1 MAFFMHSANNKL
13 FRRVIVKKIAISLLC
28 ITMLASSLLLGGCSS
43 KQAENSQSEEKEA
56 KKELV
61 LALGSE
67 PDGGFD
73 PINGWGRY
81 GSPLFQSTLLKRD
94 QDMNIIND
102 LATGYE
108 VSEDG
113 LTWTVNIREDAK
125 FSDGQPLTSEDVV
138 FTFEKLMESSSTVD
152 LTFVDSVTSKSDY
165 SLEFKLKSPR
175 STFISNLIATGIV
188 PKKSYTSE
196 YYQNPIGSGP
206 LVLVQWDKGQQI
218 IVKPNENYYG
228 QKPNFDK
235 ITFLFLEEDAAF
247 AAAKAGQLDMTAI
260 PPSYASQKIE
270 GMKLTEVSS
279 VDNRGIMFPTV
290 KSGEADA
297 DLNPIG
303 NDVTSDL
310 AIRQAIN
317 VALDRQAIVNG
328 VLEGYGTKAYSICDK
343 MPWWNEETVTTDND
357 VDLAKKILADGGWID
372 ADGDGIL
379 EKDNIKAEF
388 NLVYPSG
395 DQLRQSLAMVV
406 ADMVKPIGINIV
418 IEAKTW
424 DEIEAVL
431 HKDAILMGWGSQD
444 PLEMYNVYSS
454 KMKGV
459 EWYNPGYYENQKVD
473 EYMEKALQA
482 RSEEE
487 ANEYWKKAQWDGETG
502 LSGKGDVP
510 WVWLVNRSHLYLVND
525 KLDIGKQQIQPHGHG
540 WPLTSNIEQWK
551 WID

>member
-1 MAFFMHSANNKL
+1 MLFTNNK

-67 PDGGFD
+67 PEGGFD

-297 DLNPIG
+297 DSNPIG

-317 VALDRQAIVNG
+317 VALDRQAIVDG

-372 ADGDGIL
+372 ADGDGIS

>member
-1 MAFFMHSANNKL
+1 M
-13 FRRVIVKKIAISLLC
+13 KKIAISLLC

-113 LTWTVNIREDAK
+113 LTWTVSIREDAK

-152 LTFVDSVTSKSDY
+152 LTFVDSVTSKSDF

-290 KSGEADA
+290 KSGEVDA
-297 DLNPIG
+297 DSNPIG

-317 VALDRQAIVNG
+317 VALDRQAIVDG

-502 LSGKGDVP
+502 LSGKGDIP

>member
-1 MAFFMHSANNKL
+1 MLFTNNK

-113 LTWTVNIREDAK
+113 LTWTVSIREDAK

-297 DLNPIG
+297 DSNPIG

-317 VALDRQAIVNG
+317 VALDRQAIVDG

-487 ANEYWKKAQWDGETG
+487 ANEYRKKAQWDGETG
-502 LSGKGDVP
+502 LSGKGDIP

>member
-1 MAFFMHSANNKL
+1 MLFTNNK

-28 ITMLASSLLLGGCSS
+28 ISMLATSLLLGGCSS
-43 KQAENSQSEEKEA
+43 KQAESSKSEVKEA

-67 PDGGFD
+67 PEGGFD

-113 LTWTVNIREDAK
+113 LTWTVSIREDAK

-297 DLNPIG
+297 DSNPIG

-317 VALDRQAIVNG
+317 VALDRQAIVDG

>member
-1 MAFFMHSANNKL
+1 MLFTNNK

-28 ITMLASSLLLGGCSS
+28 ISMLATSLLLGGCSS
-43 KQAENSQSEEKEA
+43 KQAESSKSEVKEA

-67 PDGGFD
+67 PEGGFD

-297 DLNPIG
+297 DSNPIG

-317 VALDRQAIVNG
+317 VALDRQAIVDG

-502 LSGKGDVP
+502 LSGKGDIP

>member
-1 MAFFMHSANNKL
+1 MLFTNNK

-28 ITMLASSLLLGGCSS
+28 ISMLATSLLLGGCSS

-297 DLNPIG
+297 DSNPIG

-317 VALDRQAIVNG
+317 VALDRQAIVDG

>member
-1 MAFFMHSANNKL
+1 MLFTNNK

-67 PDGGFD
+67 PEGGFD

-113 LTWTVNIREDAK
+113 LTWTVSIREDAK

-297 DLNPIG
+297 DSNPIG
-303 NDVTSDL
+303 NDVTSYL

-317 VALDRQAIVNG
+317 VALDRQAIVDG

-502 LSGKGDVP
+502 LSGKGDIP

>member
-1 MAFFMHSANNKL
+1 MLFTNNK

-28 ITMLASSLLLGGCSS
+28 ISMLATSLLLGGCSS
-43 KQAENSQSEEKEA
+43 KQAESSKSEVKEA

-67 PDGGFD
+67 PEGGFD

-113 LTWTVNIREDAK
+113 LTWTVSIREDAK

-297 DLNPIG
+297 DSNPIG
-303 NDVTSDL
+303 NDVTSYL

-317 VALDRQAIVNG
+317 VALDRQAIVDG

-372 ADGDGIL
+372 ADGDGIS

>member
-1 MAFFMHSANNKL
+1 MLFTNNK

-67 PDGGFD
+67 PEGGFD

-113 LTWTVNIREDAK
+113 LTWTVSIREDAK

-297 DLNPIG
+297 DSNPIG

-317 VALDRQAIVNG
+317 VALDRQAIVDG

-372 ADGDGIL
+372 ADGDGIS

-487 ANEYWKKAQWDGETG
+487 SNEYWKKAQWDGETG

-540 WPLTSNIEQWK
+540 WPITSNIEQWK

>member
-1 MAFFMHSANNKL
+1 MLFTNNK

-67 PDGGFD
+67 PEGGFD

-113 LTWTVNIREDAK
+113 LTWTVSIREDAK

-297 DLNPIG
+297 DSNPIG

-317 VALDRQAIVNG
+317 VALDRQAIVDG

-502 LSGKGDVP
+502 LSGKGDIP

>member
-1 MAFFMHSANNKL
+1 MLFTNNK

-67 PDGGFD
+67 PEGGFD

-113 LTWTVNIREDAK
+113 LTWTVSIREDAK

-228 QKPNFDK
+228 QKPNFDR

-297 DLNPIG
+297 DSNPIG
-303 NDVTSDL
+303 NDVTSYL

-317 VALDRQAIVNG
+317 VALDRQAIVDG

-372 ADGDGIL
+372 ADGDGIS

>member
-1 MAFFMHSANNKL
+1 MLFTNNK

-28 ITMLASSLLLGGCSS
+28 ISMLATSLLLGGCSS
-43 KQAENSQSEEKEA
+43 KQAESSKSEVKEA

-67 PDGGFD
+67 PEGGFD

-297 DLNPIG
+297 DSNPIG

-317 VALDRQAIVNG
+317 VALDRQAIVDG

-357 VDLAKKILADGGWID
+357 IDLAKKILTDGGWID
-372 ADGDGIL
+372 ADGDGTL

-459 EWYNPGYYENQKVD
+459 EWYNPGYYDNQKVD

-502 LSGKGDVP
+502 LSGKGDIP

-540 WPLTSNIEQWK
+540 WPITSNIEQWK

>member
-1 MAFFMHSANNKL
+1 MLFTNNK
-13 FRRVIVKKIAISLLC
+13 FRRVIVKKIAILLLC

-297 DLNPIG
+297 DSNPIG

-317 VALDRQAIVNG
+317 VALDRQAIVDG

-343 MPWWNEETVTTDND
+343 MPWWNDETVTTDND

-540 WPLTSNIEQWK
+540 WPITSNIEQWK

>member
-1 MAFFMHSANNKL
+1 MLFTNNK

-113 LTWTVNIREDAK
+113 LTWTVSIREDAK

-297 DLNPIG
+297 DSNPIG
-303 NDVTSDL
+303 NDVTSYL

-317 VALDRQAIVNG
+317 VALDRQAIVDG

-372 ADGDGIL
+372 ADGDGIS

>member
-1 MAFFMHSANNKL
+1 MLFTNNK

-28 ITMLASSLLLGGCSS
+28 ISMLATSLLLGGCSS
-43 KQAENSQSEEKEA
+43 KQAESSKSEVKEA

-67 PDGGFD
+67 PEGGFD

-81 GSPLFQSTLLKRD
+81 GSPLFQSTLLKRN

-113 LTWTVNIREDAK
+113 LTWTVSIREDAK

-290 KSGEADA
+290 KSGEADE
-297 DLNPIG
+297 DSNPIG

-317 VALDRQAIVNG
+317 VALDRQAIVDG

-372 ADGDGIL
+372 ADGDGIS

>member
-1 MAFFMHSANNKL
+1 MLFTNNK

-67 PDGGFD
+67 PEGGFD

-297 DLNPIG
+297 DSNPIG

-317 VALDRQAIVNG
+317 VALDRQAIVDG

>member
-1 MAFFMHSANNKL
+1 MLFTNNK

-113 LTWTVNIREDAK
+113 LTWTVSIREDAK

-297 DLNPIG
+297 DSNPIG

-317 VALDRQAIVNG
+317 VALDRQAIVDG

>member
-1 MAFFMHSANNKL
+1 MLFTNNK

-67 PDGGFD
+67 PEGGFD

-81 GSPLFQSTLLKRD
+81 GSPLFQSTLLKRN

-113 LTWTVNIREDAK
+113 LTWTVSIREDAK

-297 DLNPIG
+297 DSNPIG
-303 NDVTSDL
+303 NDVTSYL

-317 VALDRQAIVNG
+317 VALDRQAIVDG

-372 ADGDGIL
+372 ADGDGIS

-424 DEIEAVL
+424 DEIEADL

>member
-1 MAFFMHSANNKL
+1 MLFTNNK

-113 LTWTVNIREDAK
+113 LTWTVSIREDAK

-297 DLNPIG
+297 DSNPIG

-317 VALDRQAIVNG
+317 VALDRQAIVDG

-540 WPLTSNIEQWK
+540 WPLTSNIEHWK

>member
-1 MAFFMHSANNKL
+1 MLFTNNK

-67 PDGGFD
+67 PEGGFD

-297 DLNPIG
+297 DSNPIG

-317 VALDRQAIVNG
+317 VALDRQAIVDG

-540 WPLTSNIEQWK
+540 WPITSNIEQWK

>member
-1 MAFFMHSANNKL
+1 MLFTNNK

-67 PDGGFD
+67 PEGGFD

-81 GSPLFQSTLLKRD
+81 GSPLFQSTLLKRN

-113 LTWTVNIREDAK
+113 LTWTVSIREDAK

-297 DLNPIG
+297 DSNPIG

-317 VALDRQAIVNG
+317 VALDRQAIVDG

>member
-1 MAFFMHSANNKL
+1 MLFTNNK

-113 LTWTVNIREDAK
+113 LTWTVSIREDAK

-297 DLNPIG
+297 DSNPIG

-317 VALDRQAIVNG
+317 VALDRQAIVDG

-372 ADGDGIL
+372 ADGDGIS

>member
-1 MAFFMHSANNKL
+1 MLFTNNK

-81 GSPLFQSTLLKRD
+81 GSPLFQSTLLKRN

-297 DLNPIG
+297 DSNPIG

-317 VALDRQAIVNG
+317 VALDRQAIVDG

-372 ADGDGIL
+372 ADGDGIS

-502 LSGKGDVP
+502 LSGKGDIP

>member
-1 MAFFMHSANNKL
+1 MLFTNNK

-67 PDGGFD
+67 PEGGFD

-81 GSPLFQSTLLKRD
+81 GSPLFQSTLLKRN

-113 LTWTVNIREDAK
+113 LTWTVSIREDAK

-297 DLNPIG
+297 DSNPIG
-303 NDVTSDL
+303 NEVTSDL

-317 VALDRQAIVNG
+317 VALDRQAIVDG

-406 ADMVKPIGINIV
+406 ADMVKPKGINIV

-502 LSGKGDVP
+502 LSGKGDIP

>member
-1 MAFFMHSANNKL
+1 MLFTNNK

-28 ITMLASSLLLGGCSS
+28 ITILASSLLLGGCSS

-297 DLNPIG
+297 DSNPIG

-317 VALDRQAIVNG
+317 VALDRQAIVDG

-459 EWYNPGYYENQKVD
+459 EWYNPGYYDNQKVD

-540 WPLTSNIEQWK
+540 WPITSNIEQWK

>member
-1 MAFFMHSANNKL
+1 MLFTNNK

-67 PDGGFD
+67 PEGGFD

-297 DLNPIG
+297 DSNPIG
-303 NDVTSDL
+303 NDVTSYL

-317 VALDRQAIVNG
+317 VALDRQAIVDG

-357 VDLAKKILADGGWID
+357 VDLAKKILTDGGWID

-459 EWYNPGYYENQKVD
+459 EWYNPGYYDNQKVD

-540 WPLTSNIEQWK
+540 WPITSNIEQWK

>member
-1 MAFFMHSANNKL
+1 MLFTNNK

-113 LTWTVNIREDAK
+113 LTWTVSIREDAK

-297 DLNPIG
+297 DSNPIG

-317 VALDRQAIVNG
+317 VALDRQAIVAG

-502 LSGKGDVP
+502 LSGKGDIP

-525 KLDIGKQQIQPHGHG
+525 KLDIGKQQIQAHGHG

>member
-1 MAFFMHSANNKL
+1 MLFSNNK

-228 QKPNFDK
+228 QKPNFDR

-290 KSGEADA
+290 KSGEVDA
-297 DLNPIG
+297 DSNPIG

-317 VALDRQAIVNG
+317 VALDRQAIVDG

-473 EYMEKALQA
+473 KYMEKALQA

-502 LSGKGDVP
+502 LSGKGDIP

>member
-1 MAFFMHSANNKL
+1 MLFTNNK

-260 PPSYASQKIE
+260 PPNYASQKIE

-297 DLNPIG
+297 DSNPIG

-317 VALDRQAIVNG
+317 VALDRQAIVDG

-372 ADGDGIL
+372 ADGDGIS

>member
-1 MAFFMHSANNKL
+1 MLFTNNK

-28 ITMLASSLLLGGCSS
+28 ITMLAFSLLLGGCSS
-43 KQAENSQSEEKEA
+43 KQAENSQSEVKEA

-297 DLNPIG
+297 DSNPIG

-317 VALDRQAIVNG
+317 VALDRQAIVDG

-357 VDLAKKILADGGWID
+357 VDLAKKILTDGGWID
-372 ADGDGIL
+372 ADGNGIL

-406 ADMVKPIGINIV
+406 ADMVRPIGINIV

-502 LSGKGDVP
+502 LSGKGDIP

>member
-1 MAFFMHSANNKL
+1 MLFTNNK

-67 PDGGFD
+67 PEGGFD

-113 LTWTVNIREDAK
+113 LTWTVSIREDAK

-297 DLNPIG
+297 DSNPIG

-317 VALDRQAIVNG
+317 VALDRQAIVDG

-540 WPLTSNIEQWK
+540 WPITSNIEQWK

>member
-1 MAFFMHSANNKL
+1 MLFTNNK

-67 PDGGFD
+67 PEGGFD

-297 DLNPIG
+297 DSNPIG
-303 NDVTSDL
+303 NDVTSYL

-317 VALDRQAIVNG
+317 VALDRQAIVDG

-372 ADGDGIL
+372 ADGDGIS

>member
-1 MAFFMHSANNKL
+1 MLFTNNK

-297 DLNPIG
+297 DSNPIG

-317 VALDRQAIVNG
+317 VALDRQAIVDG

-357 VDLAKKILADGGWID
+357 IDLAKKILTDGGWID

-540 WPLTSNIEQWK
+540 WPITSNIEQWK

>member
-1 MAFFMHSANNKL
+1 MLFTNNK

-67 PDGGFD
+67 PEGGFD

-81 GSPLFQSTLLKRD
+81 GSPLFQSTLLKRN

-113 LTWTVNIREDAK
+113 LTWTVSIREDAK

-165 SLEFKLKSPR
+165 SLEFQLKSPR

-297 DLNPIG
+297 DSNPIG
-303 NDVTSDL
+303 NDVTSYL

-317 VALDRQAIVNG
+317 VALDRQAIVDG

-502 LSGKGDVP
+502 LSGKGDIP

-540 WPLTSNIEQWK
+540 WPITSNIEQWK

>member
-1 MAFFMHSANNKL
+1 MLFTNNK

-67 PDGGFD
+67 PEGGFD

-113 LTWTVNIREDAK
+113 LTWTVSIREDAK

-297 DLNPIG
+297 DSNPIG

-317 VALDRQAIVNG
+317 VALDRQAIVDG

>member
-1 MAFFMHSANNKL
+1 MLFTNNK

-67 PDGGFD
+67 PEGGFD

-81 GSPLFQSTLLKRD
+81 GSPLFQSTLLKRN

-113 LTWTVNIREDAK
+113 LTWTVSIREDAK

-297 DLNPIG
+297 DSNPIG
-303 NDVTSDL
+303 NDVTSYL

-317 VALDRQAIVNG
+317 VALDRQAIVDG

-372 ADGDGIL
+372 ADGDGIS

-388 NLVYPSG
+388 NLVYPLG

-502 LSGKGDVP
+502 LSGKGDIP

>member
-1 MAFFMHSANNKL
+1 MLFTNNK

-113 LTWTVNIREDAK
+113 LTWTVSIREDAK

-152 LTFVDSVTSKSDY
+152 LTFVDSVTSKSDF

-290 KSGEADA
+290 KSGEVDA
-297 DLNPIG
+297 DSNPIG

-317 VALDRQAIVNG
+317 VALDRQAIVDG

-502 LSGKGDVP
+502 LSGKGDIP

>member
-1 MAFFMHSANNKL
+1 MLFTNNK

-67 PDGGFD
+67 PEGGFD

-81 GSPLFQSTLLKRD
+81 GSPLFQSTLLKRN

-113 LTWTVNIREDAK
+113 LTWTVSIREDAK

-297 DLNPIG
+297 DSNPIG
-303 NDVTSDL
+303 NDVTSYL

-317 VALDRQAIVNG
+317 VALDRQAIVDG

-372 ADGDGIL
+372 ADGDGIS

-502 LSGKGDVP
+502 LSGKGDIP

>member
-1 MAFFMHSANNKL
+1 MLFTNNK

-113 LTWTVNIREDAK
+113 LTWTVSIREDAK

-290 KSGEADA
+290 KSGEVDA
-297 DLNPIG
+297 DSNPIG

-317 VALDRQAIVNG
+317 VALDRQAIVDG

-357 VDLAKKILADGGWID
+357 VDLAKKILTDGGWID

-406 ADMVKPIGINIV
+406 ADMVRPIGINIV

-502 LSGKGDVP
+502 LSGKGDIP

>member
-1 MAFFMHSANNKL
+1 MLFTNNK

-67 PDGGFD
+67 PEGGFD

-81 GSPLFQSTLLKRD
+81 GSPLFQSTLLKRN

-113 LTWTVNIREDAK
+113 LTWTVSIREDAK

-297 DLNPIG
+297 DSNPIG
-303 NDVTSDL
+303 NDVTSYL

-317 VALDRQAIVNG
+317 VALDRQAIVDG

-372 ADGDGIL
+372 ADGDGIS